1 MKPSDMSVLHIINKS
16 PFEKNSLDTCLRLA
30 KKGSTI
36 LFIEDAIYATQ
47 QNTAIAQ
54 KIDAAVA
61 RHNVYALEPDLDARG
76 IDKNA
81 IIDGISLV
89 DYEGFVQLATENS
102 GVQSWL

>member
-1 MKPSDMSVLHIINKS
+1 MSVLHIINKS

-30 KKGSTI
+30 KKRSTI

-47 QNTAIAQ
+47 KNTAVAA
-54 KIDAAVA
+54 KVDAAVGK
-61 RHNVYALEPDLDARG
+61 HSVYALKPDLDARG
-76 IDKNA
+76 IDKNT

>member
-1 MKPSDMSVLHIINKS
+1 MSVLHIINKS

-30 KKGSTI
+30 KKGSAI
-36 LFIEDAIYATQ
+36 LLIEDAIYAAQ
-47 QNTAIAQ
+47 KNTAVAD
-54 KIDAAVA
+54 KIIAAVA
-61 RHNVYALEPDLDARG
+61 RHSVYALAPDLDARG